1 MKPMNTRGTDV
12 RRDATGGCG
21 ATRDA
26 LRALDFAI
34 WETALYLDAYPD
46 NQRALDYYHRL
57 CTEREQLMAAY
68 EKNCGPLSLFGNVS
82 RNSWD
87 WVGGPWPWEPD
98 AN

>member
-1 MKPMNTRGTDV
+1 MKPMNTRGTDA
-12 RRDATGGCG
+12 RRDVSGDCDAK
-21 ATRDA
+21 RDA

-46 NQRALDYYHRL
+46 NRRALDYYHRL
-57 CTEREQLMAAY
+57 CAEREQVMAAY

-87 WVGGPWPWEPD
+87 WVRGPWPWEPD